1 MMIRGFFTTFLMK
14 HSLGRFGL
22 GNASLGFGL
31 FISQFLL
38 NQRAK
43 VLIFTLLFVSLHP
56 TLQIIKMEYRKIGDN
71 YYIRMD
77 RGEEIISNLLE
88 ICEKESIPSAVFSG
102 IGGCQSAEL
111 QVFIPE
117 TGSFE
122 TEQLEGM
129 LELVSLNGNVVRD
142 DDGKLFHHTHALFS
156 FKKDGQHGMAG
167 GHLKATTVLYT
178 AEIELRPTIGG
189 AIGRK
194 FDPETGTG
202 FWDFK

>member
-1 MMIRGFFTTFLMK
+1 
-14 HSLGRFGL
+14 
-22 GNASLGFGL
+22 
-31 FISQFLL
+31 
-38 NQRAK
+38 
-43 VLIFTLLFVSLHP
+43 
-56 TLQIIKMEYRKIGDN
+56 
-71 YYIRMD
+71 MD
-77 RGEEIISNLLE
+77 RGDEIISNLLS
-88 ICEKESIPSAVFSG
+88 ICEKESVPSAVYSG

-117 TGSFE
+117 RLRVGEQSSGMTGSFE

-178 AEIELRPTIGG
+178 AEIELRPTVGG

-202 FWDFK
+202 FWNF

>member
-1 MMIRGFFTTFLMK
+1 
-14 HSLGRFGL
+14 
-22 GNASLGFGL
+22 
-31 FISQFLL
+31 
-38 NQRAK
+38 
-43 VLIFTLLFVSLHP
+43 
-56 TLQIIKMEYRKIGDN
+56 MEYRKIGDN

-77 RGEEIISNLLE
+77 RGDEIISNLLS

-117 TGSFE
+117 RLRVGEQSSGMTGSFE
-122 TEQLEGM
+122 TERLEGM

-156 FKKDGQHGMAG
+156 FKGGTRDVDNIVGGYQDGQHGMAG
-167 GHLKATTVLYT
+167 GHLKATIVLYT
-178 AEIELRPTIGG
+178 AEIELRPTVGG

-202 FWDFK
+202 FWEFKD

>member
-1 MMIRGFFTTFLMK
+1 
-14 HSLGRFGL
+14 
-22 GNASLGFGL
+22 
-31 FISQFLL
+31 
-38 NQRAK
+38 
-43 VLIFTLLFVSLHP
+43 
-56 TLQIIKMEYRKIGDN
+56 MEYRKIGDN

-77 RGEEIISNLLE
+77 RGDEIISNLLS

-156 FKKDGQHGMAG
+156 FKKDGQRW
-167 GHLKATTVLYT
+167 L
-178 AEIELRPTIGG
+178 
-189 AIGRK
+189 
-194 FDPETGTG
+194 DS
-202 FWDFK
+202 DF

>member
-1 MMIRGFFTTFLMK
+1 
-14 HSLGRFGL
+14 
-22 GNASLGFGL
+22 
-31 FISQFLL
+31 
-38 NQRAK
+38 
-43 VLIFTLLFVSLHP
+43 
-56 TLQIIKMEYRKIGDN
+56 MEYRKIGDN

-77 RGEEIISNLLE
+77 RGDEIVSNLLE

-122 TEQLEGM
+122 TERLEGM

-156 FKKDGQHGMAG
+156 FKGGTRDVDNIVGGYQDGQHGLRATLLPSGGRMAG
-167 GHLKATTVLYT
+167 GHLKTTIVLYT
-178 AEIELRPTIGG
+178 AEIELRPTVGG

-202 FWDFK
+202 FWNFKD

>member
-1 MMIRGFFTTFLMK
+1 
-14 HSLGRFGL
+14 
-22 GNASLGFGL
+22 
-31 FISQFLL
+31 
-38 NQRAK
+38 
-43 VLIFTLLFVSLHP
+43 
-56 TLQIIKMEYRKIGDN
+56 MEYRKIGDN
-71 YYIRMD
+71 YYVRMD
-77 RGEEIISNLLE
+77 RGDEIISTLLE

-122 TEQLEGM
+122 TEHLEGM

-142 DDGKLFHHTHALFS
+142 DNGQLFHHTHALFS
-156 FKKDGQHGMAG
+156 FKKQDQHGMAG
-167 GHLKATTVLYT
+167 AHLKATTVLYT
-178 AEIELRPTIGG
+178 PEIELRPTIGG

-202 FWDFK
+202 FWEFKD